1 MIEQKH
7 YKMTQSKRLFSRF
20 TALLILPIATTMRC
34 NKRLVNHK
42 NPSLFFMPFYSA
54 SALTGAARRRFST
67 IIRWLLAAVS
77 IAPLMLMALDANQTS
92 ASILAEAQEQL
103 PVTVQSINPVEVE
116 RTHRVV
122 DGDTLWNVAKRLRP
136 SYMSIAATMDLL
148 YATNPEAF
156 LDGDSTKLQKGYLLS
171 FTPPAVQSAA
181 ETEIAKS
188 IDTSPVIP
196 RVDNPVPAPSVIVDS
211 AQTEIEPGLVNQEAA
226 TELEIIE
233 LTPELALEQ
242 ELSVQSTAQSQLE
255 PDQRNP
261 ISVESSDGFDSQTDE
276 GRESAEALHNQPSQ
290 PQISDPV
297 LESINETSV
306 GASVLTSVLTSTEFS
321 DSQKPTAVVPSDAAE
336 SQLDGSQA
344 TVSPPPDQQLQ
355 PQNPVATFEFGSTGV
370 ETKPRS
376 IVDLAEF
383 NAILD
388 GFRRNPP
395 YTAMVAVL
403 LALIFIVLGVRR
415 LRKPLAASEGVN
427 RVDQSQ
433 PQQSADTADHIGSR
447 DAVEGADSLTDSV
460 LSGPFAA
467 DPADDSGIFADADAD
482 VDIAESTASKKPAN
496 THSSEADL
504 PGQKALEAQM
514 NDELAELPSAD
525 LTNASDTDTEHLDY
539 MDPFKV
545 KLDMATLCAEMGD
558 SETAREILEEI
569 ISEADQAGRA
579 QAQAVLDQLDD

>member
-1 MIEQKH
+1 MI
-7 YKMTQSKRLFSRF
+7 
-20 TALLILPIATTMRC
+20 
-34 NKRLVNHK
+34 
-42 NPSLFFMPFYSA
+42 
-54 SALTGAARRRFST
+54 TGAARRWFST
-67 IIRWLLAAVS
+67 IIRWVLAAVS
-77 IAPLMLMALDANQTS
+77 IAPLMVVALDVNQTS
-92 ASILAEAQEQL
+92 ASITAEAQEQS
-103 PVTVQSINPVEVE
+103 PVAVQSTNPVEAE

-181 ETEIAKS
+181 VTEIAES

-211 AQTEIEPGLVNQEAA
+211 AQAELESGLVNEETTIARE
-226 TELEIIE
+226 TIPVTPE
-233 LTPELALEQ
+233 LTPELAPQQ
-242 ELSVQSTAQSQLE
+242 ELSAQSKAQAQSQRE
-255 PDQRNP
+255 PDQGDL
-261 ISVESSDGFDSQTDE
+261 ISVESSDGFDSQIDKR
-276 GRESAEALHNQPSQ
+276 RESVEALHNQPSQ
-290 PQISDPV
+290 PQISDSA
-297 LESINETSV
+297 LESTSETSTGTTV
-306 GASVLTSVLTSTEFS
+306 LISVLTSAESS
-321 DSQKPTAVVPSDAAE
+321 DSQKPSAVVPSDAAE
-336 SQLDGSQA
+336 RQIDASQA
-344 TVSPPPDQQLQ
+344 TVSPPLDQQLQ
-355 PQNPVATFEFGSTGV
+355 PQNPVATSEFGSTGV

-376 IVDLAEF
+376 SVDMAAF
-383 NAILD
+383 NAVWD

-395 YTAMVAVL
+395 YTAMVAAL
-403 LALIFIVLGVRR
+403 LALVFIVLGVRR

-427 RVDQSQ
+427 RVDHSQ
-433 PQQSADTADHIGSR
+433 PQQSDTAVDMGSS

-467 DPADDSGIFADADAD
+467 DPADDSGIFADAD
-482 VDIAESTASKKPAN
+482 VDIAESTSSKKPAN

-504 PGQKALEAQM
+504 PGQKALQAQM
-514 NDELAELPSAD
+514 GDELTELPSTD
-525 LTNASDTDTEHLDY
+525 LTTDSDTEYLDY

-558 SETAREILEEI
+558 SETAREILQEI